1 MSILAE
7 LLAIA
12 IVWLSSLS
20 LCQFGVTLDHHP
32 RVEAVQPRTVARTPR
47 PVLDKLA
54 GCPHQAAR
62 LSQV

>member
-12 IVWLSSLS
+12 VVWLSSLS
-20 LCQFGVTLDHHP
+20 LCQFGVVLDHHP
-32 RVEAVQPRTVARTPR
+32 KVEAVQPRTVARTPR
-47 PVLDKLA
+47 PVVEKL
-54 GCPHQAAR
+54 GDCPRQAAR

>member
-20 LCQFGVTLDHHP
+20 LCQFGVTLDRHP
-32 RVEAVQPRTVARTPR
+32 RVEAVRQRTVVRTP
-47 PVLDKLA
+47 PPTLEKLVD
-54 GCPHQAAR
+54 CPRQAAR